1 MTPASVADSEG
12 DGLRGAERSESV
24 PTSFAGERIWCQTCA
39 ATTSHYSDGTT
50 TMDPQERENTQ
61 ESARIYQAVLLAVER
76 RHDVLDAV
84 WASSTTEEARQRLRD
99 QLGVDDVGAQAILD
113 LQVHHLTSGGRERIA
128 VHLEQ
133 IEDLLRNDGT
143 AST

>member
-1 MTPASVADSEG
+1 
-12 DGLRGAERSESV
+12 
-24 PTSFAGERIWCQTCA
+24 
-39 ATTSHYSDGTT
+39 
-50 TMDPQERENTQ
+50 MDPRERKSTQ

-99 QLGVDDVGAQAILD
+99 QLGVDDVGAEAILD

-133 IEDLLRNDGT
+133 IENLLRNDGT
-143 AST
+143 PST